1 MHQGHRQNRTVSVL
15 VAAMIGV
22 LGTATGGHAA
32 DPAGAALAWG
42 ACPAAEPD
50 FPRDPR
56 MRCAKLRVPLDY
68 RSPRGRQI
76 TITISRVPAAEPGL
90 RRGILLTN
98 PGGPGVSGLDQP
110 GALAEALP
118 AEVVARYDLI
128 GFDPRGVGAS
138 TPVTCGLPATI
149 PAGLLPGYPALDGSI
164 ARNVDFAR
172 STARACAAHSGGLL
186 PHITTANTA
195 RDMDRI
201 RTALGERRLSYLG
214 YSSGTY
220 LGAVYATLFPHRGDR
235 IVLDSAVDPALV
247 WYDMWRTWGPA
258 VAARLP
264 DFTAWAAAR
273 DDAYHLGSSAAS
285 VERTYH
291 RLARTLDRD
300 PREVPDNE
308 PFTGT
313 MFRELTRSYLYSDF
327 FFPEL
332 AEIWRFLADPEAEPP
347 ALTAGTAMTGTTAAA
362 GVPADNHYAALF
374 AIVCGDVSWP
384 RTPAVYARNV
394 AADRR
399 AWPITAGM
407 PANVWPCAFWQFRP
421 VEPPVKVTATG
432 PRNVLILQ
440 NLRDPATSLRSG
452 TGLRA
457 ALGRRAAFV
466 TQDAGD
472 HGIFGARS
480 GPCVDAIATAFLTT
494 GALPGRDRRCPA
506 PPPVDDDMS
515 AAQAPTLRPV
525 PGGLLGLRVARG
537 NSAG

>member
-1 MHQGHRQNRTVSVL
+1 MQRRHRQLLASAL
-15 VAAMIGV
+15 VATMIAA
-22 LGTATGGHAA
+22 LGPATQGRAA
-32 DPAGAALAWG
+32 DPAGAAPAWG

-56 MRCAKLRVPLDY
+56 MRCARLRVPLDY

-76 TITISRVPAAEPGL
+76 TITISRIPAAGPGP
-90 RRGILLTN
+90 RRGILLAN
-98 PGGPGVSGLDQP
+98 PGGPGAAGLDEP

-118 AEVVARYDLI
+118 AAVVARYDLI

-138 TPVTCGLPATI
+138 TPVTCGLPADI
-149 PAGLLPGYPALDGSI
+149 PADLLPGYPAPGGSI
-164 ARNVDFAR
+164 ARNIDFAR
-172 STARACAAHSGGLL
+172 RTARACAAHSGGLL

-201 RTALGERRLSYLG
+201 RAALGERSLSYLG

-247 WYDMWRTWGPA
+247 WYGMWRTWGQA

-273 DDAYHLGSSAAS
+273 DDTYHLGSSPAA

-291 RLARTLDRD
+291 RLARALDRE
-300 PREVPDNE
+300 PREVPDGE
-308 PFTGT
+308 PFTGN
-313 MFRELTRSYLYSDF
+313 MFREQTRFYLYSDF
-327 FFPEL
+327 FFPGL
-332 AEIWRFLADPEAEPP
+332 AEIWRFLADPGAEPP
-347 ALTAGTAMTGTTAAA
+347 ALATGTAAAGRAAPA

-374 AIVCGDVSWP
+374 AFVCGDASWP

-399 AWPITAGM
+399 AWPLTAGM
-407 PANVWPCAFWQFRP
+407 PANIWPCAFWEHRP
-421 VEPPVKVTATG
+421 AEPPVKVTANG

-452 TGLRA
+452 TGLRT

-472 HGIFGARS
+472 HGVFGVRS
-480 GPCVDAIATAFLTT
+480 GPCVDAIAIAFLTT

-506 PPPVDDDMS
+506 PPPVDDADMS
-515 AAQAPTLRPV
+515 SAQAPTLLPA
-525 PGGLLGLRVARG
+525 PGGLLGVRAARRT
-537 NSAG
+537 SAR